1 MLFFVFPQLLSI
13 ICENMRVRRNWL
25 HSLLV
30 TTCTVNQCGARRYL
44 SIQAVCFFFQI
55 LTGHVFTLWPDI
67 LRAMADSKI
76 LLFLFHRE
84 STISLFCLLY
94 THTGTHWNT
103 WLIQGLL
110 FCQQHHHSPSHPLSP
125 WRQASRAG
133 WFQTVV
139 NQHRLKREGE
149 GGGVEGSLCV

>member
-1 MLFFVFPQLLSI
+1 MSKEIGCTLCLSQPVPSINVERGVTYQYELSVLFV
-13 ICENMRVRRNWL
+13 
-25 HSLLV
+25 
-30 TTCTVNQCGARRYL
+30 
-44 SIQAVCFFFQI
+44 FFQI
-55 LTGHVFTLWPDI
+55 LTGHVFTLRPDI
-67 LRAMADSKI
+67 LHAMVDNKI
-76 LLFLFHRE
+76 VLFPSHRE

-94 THTGTHWNT
+94 THTGTNWNT

-149 GGGVEGSLCV
+149 GGRGGLRGLFVFKHD